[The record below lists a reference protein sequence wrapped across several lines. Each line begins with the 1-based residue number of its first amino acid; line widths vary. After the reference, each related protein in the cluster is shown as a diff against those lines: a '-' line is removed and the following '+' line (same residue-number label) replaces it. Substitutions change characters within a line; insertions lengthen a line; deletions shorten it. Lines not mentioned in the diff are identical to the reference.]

1 MSTPNPHD
9 DPAALKE
16 LQDAIYRDKVLRA
29 RGMSNEQ
36 RFDEALELTN
46 GVFQRMAEGVMWQ
59 LGLNEPKEVWNES
72 KTSYGSLGSCARSRA
87 LCDRHWEAE
96 MIRR

>member
-1 MSTPNPHD
+1 MSAPNPHD

-29 RGMSNEQ
+29 RAMSNEA

-46 GVFQRMAEGVMWQ
+46 GVFERMAEGVMWQ
-59 LGLNEPKEVWNES
+59 LGLSEPVEIWNEVRRRMDR
-72 KTSYGSLGSCARSRA
+72 LARARDHQFYSA
-87 LCDRHWEAE
+87 VS
-96 MIRR
+96 

>member
-1 MSTPNPHD
+1 MSTSNPHD
-9 DPAALKE
+9 NPAALKE

-46 GVFQRMAEGVMWQ
+46 GVFQRMADGVMWQ
-59 LGLNEPKEVWNES
+59 LGLSEPEEVWSEVRRRVDR
-72 KTSYGSLGSCARSRA
+72 LARARDHRFYSSAR
-87 LCDRHWEAE
+87 
-96 MIRR
+96 

>member
-1 MSTPNPHD
+1 MSAPNNPHD
-9 DPAALKE
+9 NPAALKE

-46 GVFQRMAEGVMWQ
+46 GVFERMAEGVMWQ
-59 LGLNEPKEVWNES
+59 LGLTEPTEVWAEVRRRMDR
-72 KTSYGSLGSCARSRA
+72 LARAQDHPFYSVSSA
-87 LCDRHWEAE
+87 S
-96 MIRR
+96 